1 VTLFEITHAQR
12 VGWQRRAAR
21 ELAAILDA
29 HRDLPSIT
37 WTVGAAG
44 CALVGHI
51 SGLAPAAEVRAAFEL
66 WRVALML
73 TERSEA
79 SCGGGR
85 TSLRAAADR
94 HRVRVRLTATV
105 VDDQD
110 EAVGS

>member
-1 VTLFEITHAQR
+1 VTVFEITHGQR

-29 HRDLPSIT
+29 HRDLPSIA

-51 SGLAPAAEVRAAFEL
+51 NGLAPAAEVRAVFEL
-66 WRVALML
+66 WRVPLML
-73 TERSEA
+73 TEHSEA

-85 TSLRAAADR
+85 TYLRAAADR
-94 HRVRVRLTATV
+94 HGVRVRLTATV
-105 VDDQD
+105 YDDQD
-110 EAVGS
+110 EAVDS